1 MLTTSTFLCYIL
13 LAVLTMN
20 YIVEAN
26 LLNVKEV
33 SVFLKL
39 SALTI
44 YRYISEK
51 KIKAIRFGGRYLI
64 DKSSL
69 KEFMKNKKPCKCS

>member
-1 MLTTSTFLCYIL
+1 L
-13 LAVLTMN
+13 LPRVMN
-20 YIVEAN
+20 YTVETN
-26 LLNVKEV
+26 FLNVKEV

-44 YRYISEK
+44 YRYIAEK
-51 KIKAIRFGGRYLI
+51 KIKVIHFGGRYLI

-69 KEFMKNKKPCKCS
+69 NKFIEERKINKTS